1 MENNV
6 KKANQEPEIA
16 LSQKEKI
23 LEFVASTLC
32 FLLLLACFVKV
43 VFL

>member
-1 MENNV
+1 MESNT
-6 KKANQEPEIA
+6 KKAIQEPEIA
-16 LSQKEKI
+16 LSQKEQI
-23 LEFVASTLC
+23 IEFVASALC